1 MRINTSCRGN
11 VVDRGELEKLVK
23 EAERQRGH
31 NGKRPG
37 ELTVDLPVPW
47 ERCESV
53 DKVLAPTFEHPA
65 ACGLKGPPA
74 DQRCAKST
82 ALRRVAAGMCACNET
97 RHFGMVWA
105 DAATRPMKRASCV
118 LAAVLVQ
125 GAKVTNV
132 GPEAAAAQ
140 AFRSLDKN
148 RDGALTADELEAEIF
163 ASAHAS
169 VTCTYHAC
177 PEGFRMKPGAAEIV
191 GNNDLDCCDKTCA
204 SQVQSCSRTG
214 FRLRPDASQVLATVS
229 AECCEKTCGG
239 FECPNGWK
247 ARTNPDQI
255 VQPSQEVCCLKTCEL
270 HVCNAEH
277 DLTLRGAHP
286 AYRFVGN
293 VGKGYEKGGKQEMVK
308 RLLVPETGPSCVIRV
323 RCTRDLYRT
332 PRPAL
337 VTLVWWQGTLSRC
350 NHPLC
355 QTPLLQ

>member
-47 ERCESV
+47 ERCESRGRRPTSG
-53 DKVLAPTFEHPA
+53 APKARP
-65 ACGLKGPPA
+65 
-74 DQRCAKST
+74 CAGS
-82 ALRRVAAGMCACNET
+82 LQ
-97 RHFGMVWA
+97 
-105 DAATRPMKRASCV
+105 AATRPMKRASCV